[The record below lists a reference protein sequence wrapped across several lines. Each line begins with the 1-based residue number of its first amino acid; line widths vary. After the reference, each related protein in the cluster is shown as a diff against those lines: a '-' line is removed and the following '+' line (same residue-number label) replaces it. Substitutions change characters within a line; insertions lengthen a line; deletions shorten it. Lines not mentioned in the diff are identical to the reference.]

1 MKIRL
6 KALICAAILVGTGL
20 LSIQVQASAY
30 KYEWIDIG
38 STGINTPFIDVN
50 TNYIYNE
57 AINYMYSNGYISGD
71 GAGRLHPKQYITYNE
86 LNIILGKKGIN
97 IDKATNDFVSSR
109 EFYRIILDAFGLSI
123 GDSYI
128 IDRES
133 GVIYN
138 NSSIYLTNSDGKLDG
153 MANVLYTDAFPSG
166 GYITRGEAINTI
178 YLALN
183 NKLIQEIPD
192 IYTKMRLHIDNGYS
206 SGVSEI
212 EYYADMIPEQVWDE
226 INNQGVVVIY
236 GDINLDKY
244 TAEHDSFVK
253 GLYTMV
259 DNAIYIRYPFVLLH
273 EVGHWIYYHTD
284 TNWVIKTCFEQERQA
299 ASELMRDYAS
309 INKIE
314 FFADCFA
321 YYISN
326 KDNQIAL
333 DEFKAKLPLT
343 YKLLVDLEQGNFVG
357 KTTWEIDI

>member
-153 MANVLYTDAFPSG
+153 MANVL
-166 GYITRGEAINTI
+166 
-178 YLALN
+178 
-183 NKLIQEIPD
+183 
-192 IYTKMRLHIDNGYS
+192 
-206 SGVSEI
+206 
-212 EYYADMIPEQVWDE
+212 
-226 INNQGVVVIY
+226 
-236 GDINLDKY
+236 
-244 TAEHDSFVK
+244 
-253 GLYTMV
+253 
-259 DNAIYIRYPFVLLH
+259 
-273 EVGHWIYYHTD
+273 
-284 TNWVIKTCFEQERQA
+284 
-299 ASELMRDYAS
+299 
-309 INKIE
+309 
-314 FFADCFA
+314 
-321 YYISN
+321 
-326 KDNQIAL
+326 
-333 DEFKAKLPLT
+333 
-343 YKLLVDLEQGNFVG
+343 
-357 KTTWEIDI
+357 